1 MKAFP
6 HQVTGIDFLAN
17 RQTACLWDEPGL
29 GKTFQ
34 SLSAL
39 KQVGVRNGIIVCPA
53 SVRMV
58 WKEECEKLNIDSH
71 PVTKKQHLG
80 SGLNI
85 ISYQGATTLRDD
97 IMKLRYDSVILDEA
111 HYLKGFNSRK
121 VKVNGRTLSFPPKR
135 VAAIYG
141 DKFDRIGGITE
152 KSDYI
157 WTLTGTPM
165 PNYSDELWSTLHTL
179 FPDALEKPNGRVMT
193 YWDFMNRYCKVQ
205 NNGFGQKIIGNKNLA
220 DLRDRLRGRILR
232 RKAEGNLPSLN
243 YFTLPVEGDNR
254 YLKMIGEEHE
264 DLMKIALTKD
274 DPLDYLRKSGV
285 AYATLRKITGLAKI
299 KPVMQWVKESSDE
312 KIAIY
317 AHHKDVINEFK
328 KLDDSVYIDGS
339 CTSEQR
345 EHAVNEFQNGKARIF
360 IGQNQAAGTG
370 LTLTKSSVMLLV
382 EPDGVPANNYQIVK
396 RIHRISQNK
405 SCRIYLPSI
414 EGSYVDKNIMRLNQ
428 QKLKGYKE
436 LGL

>member
-17 RQTACLWDEPGL
+17 RQNACLWDEPGL

-34 SLSAL
+34 SLSAA
-39 KQVGVRNGIIVCPA
+39 KKVGAKNGIIICPA

-71 PVTKKQHLG
+71 PVTKKEHLG
-80 SGLNI
+80 SGLNV
-85 ISYQGATTLRDD
+85 ISYNGATTLKDD
-97 IMKLRYDSVILDEA
+97 IIRHKYDSLILDEG
-111 HYLKGFNSRK
+111 HYLKGYNSRR
-121 VKVNGRTLSFPPKR
+121 VKVDDKWRSFPPKR
-135 VAAIYG
+135 VESVFG
-141 DKFDRIGGITE
+141 PNFNKIGGISG
-152 KSDYI
+152 KCDII
-157 WTLTGTPM
+157 WSLTGTPM
-165 PNYSDELWSTLHTL
+165 PNYADELWSTLYTL
-179 FPDALEKPNGRVMT
+179 FPDALEKNNGKLMT
-193 YWDFMNRYCKVQ
+193 YWDFVNRYCKTE
-205 NNGFGQKIIGNKNLA
+205 NNGFADQIVGNKNMS

-243 YFTLPVEGDNR
+243 YFTLPIEGDNR
-254 YLKMIGEEHE
+254 YLKMLGGEHE
-264 DLMKIALTKD
+264 DLMKKALATS
-274 DPLDYLRKSGV
+274 DPLDFLKKNGV
-285 AYATLRKITGLAKI
+285 AYATLRKITGMAKI
-299 KPVMQWVKESSDE
+299 KAVMQWVKESSDE
-312 KIAIY
+312 KIVIY
-317 AHHKDVINEFK
+317 AHHKDVMNEFK
-328 KLDDSVYIDGS
+328 KLDNSVFIDGS
-339 CTSEQR
+339 CTPQQR
-345 EHAVNEFQNGKARIF
+345 EDAVNDFQNGKARIF

-396 RIHRISQNK
+396 RINRIGQTK

-414 EGSYVDKNIMRLNQ
+414 EGSYIDKNIMRLNQ

>member
-1 MKAFP
+1 MKAYP
-6 HQVTGIDFLAN
+6 HQVTGINFLAN

-39 KQVGVRNGIIVCPA
+39 KQVGVKNGIIICPA

-85 ISYQGATTLRDD
+85 ISYQGATTLKED
-97 IMKLRYDSVILDEA
+97 IMKLRYDSLVTDED
-111 HYLKGFNSRK
+111 HFTKNPKSK
-121 VKVNGRTLSFPPKR
+121 RTQ
-135 VAAIYG
+135 AIYG
-141 DKFDRIGGITE
+141 KRCDNVDSISQVCELQWG
-152 KSDYI
+152 
-157 WTLTGTPM
+157 LTGTPM
-165 PNYSDELWSTLHTL
+165 PNYANELWSTLHAK
-179 FPDALEKPNGRVMT
+179 FPDALEKPNGKTMT
-193 YWDFMNRYCKVQ
+193 YWDFTTRYCKTI
-205 NNGFGQKIIGNKNLA
+205 NNGFGTEIVESKNLA

-274 DPLDYLRKSGV
+274 DPLEYLRKSGV

-299 KPVMQWVKESSDE
+299 KPVIQWVKESSDE

-339 CTSEQR
+339 CTSQQR

-370 LTLTKSSVMLLV
+370 LTLTKSNVMLLV